1 MTNEETAI
9 AAVLSRYEAAAN
21 ASDAAAV
28 VQLYA
33 DDGVLMAQESRS
45 CVGAAA
51 IRAAYEGMFG
61 AIALAIR
68 FEIAEIRQLAPEWAF
83 LRSTSSGTIT
93 LKAAGQSVPEGNQE
107 LFLLQK
113 VDGTWKI
120 ARYCFSTTL
129 PASAG

>member
-1 MTNEETAI
+1 MTSEETAI
-9 AAVLSRYEAAAN
+9 AAVLRQYEAAAN

-28 VQLYA
+28 AQLYA
-33 DDGVLMAQESRS
+33 HDGVLMAQESPS

-61 AIALAIR
+61 AIALSIR
-68 FEIAEIRQLAPEWAF
+68 FEIAEIRQLAPDWAF

-107 LFLLQK
+107 LFVFQK

-120 ARYCFSTTL
+120 ARYCFSTTS
-129 PASAG
+129 PAGA

>member
-1 MTNEETAI
+1 MNTEETAI
-9 AAVLSRYEAAAN
+9 AAVLTQYETAAN
-21 ASDAAAV
+21 ASDATAV
-28 VQLYA
+28 AQLYTH
-33 DDGVLMAQESRS
+33 DGVLMAQESPS

-68 FEIAEIRQLAPEWAF
+68 FEIAEIRQLAPDWAF
-83 LRSTSSGTIT
+83 LRSTSSGTIA

-107 LFLLQK
+107 LFLFQK
-113 VDGTWKI
+113 IEGTWKI

-129 PASAG
+129 PAHA

>member
-1 MTNEETAI
+1 MTIDENAI
-9 AAVLSRYEAAAN
+9 SAVLAQYESAAN

-28 VQLYA
+28 AQLYA
-33 DDGVLMAQESRS
+33 DDGVLMAQESPS

-51 IRAAYEGMFG
+51 IRAVYEGMFG

-68 FEIAEIRQLAPEWAF
+68 FEIAEIRQLAPDWAI

-107 LFLLQK
+107 LFLFQK
-113 VDGTWKI
+113 VDGSWKI

-129 PASAG
+129 PARA

>member
-1 MTNEETAI
+1 MNVDENAV
-9 AAVLSRYEAAAN
+9 AAVLAQYEAAAN

-33 DDGVLMAQESRS
+33 HDGVLMAQDIPS
-45 CVGAAA
+45 CTGAAA

-61 AIALAIR
+61 AITLAIR
-68 FEIAEIRQLAPEWAF
+68 FEIAEIRQLAPDWVF

-93 LKAAGQSVPEGNQE
+93 LKAVGQSVPEGNQE
-107 LFLLQK
+107 LFLFQK
-113 VDGTWKI
+113 IDGTWKI

-129 PASAG
+129 APAR

>member
-1 MTNEETAI
+1 MTSDETAI
-9 AAVLSRYEAAAN
+9 AAVLTQYEAAAN

-28 VQLYA
+28 AQLYA
-33 DDGVLMAQESRS
+33 HDGVLMAQESPS

-68 FEIAEIRQLAPEWAF
+68 FEIAEIRQLAPDWAF
-83 LRSTSSGTIT
+83 LRSTSSGSIT

-107 LFLLQK
+107 LFLFQK

-120 ARYCFSTTL
+120 ARYCFSTTS
-129 PASAG
+129 PARA